1 MRRIQDYEVIEGVK
15 IAAVEFATSYRL
27 LMHLLDGRTIVV
39 DARVR
44 GGCGGKPAIDEC
56 AELDVREYEAGEMQ
70 HEDNKH

>member
-27 LMHLLDGRTIVV
+27 LIHLLGGRTIVV

-44 GGCGGKPAIDEC
+44 DECGGKPAVDEC
-56 AELDVREYEAGEMQ
+56 AELDVREYEAGDM
-70 HEDNKH
+70 